1 MLGEYNRK
9 IRRNL
14 SQTYFRNRALHATDG
29 IGPTCHQVVSAGQ
42 LSTAGPAPRLIEELT
57 AGLSQRLTLISA
69 PAGYGKTTVV
79 NQWLDS
85 VDLPCA
91 WISLDEHDGD
101 LANFLGHFLAAV

>member
-1 MLGEYNRK
+1 MP
-9 IRRNL
+9 
-14 SQTYFRNRALHATDG
+14 QTASVPLATKLYR
-29 IGPTCHQVVSAGQ
+29 PVSSAP
-42 LSTAGPAPRLIEELT
+42 LVPRPRLIEELT

-69 PAGYGKTTVV
+69 LAGYGKTTVV